1 VEEAKMSTLKD
12 MPPNGSPKREALASP
27 ELLEGGVKL
36 MQAQLASAAAVP
48 QAIWEANL
56 AILSEMLGF
65 MSHRMKAQA
74 EFCGHLGHCKEL
86 SDAVDAQRAYA
97 QGMTGDYSQEVD
109 KLSDIARKN
118 IATLSAIGT
127 QYASAVSGEK
137 SLAA

>member
-1 VEEAKMSTLKD
+1 MSTLKD
-12 MPPNGSPKREALASP
+12 VQPSGFSKAENRAPT

-36 MQAQLASAAAVP
+36 AQAQLASAAALP

-65 MSHRMKAQA
+65 MSHRLRAQA

-86 SDAVDAQRAYA
+86 SDAVDAQRAYT

>member
-1 VEEAKMSTLKD
+1 MSTLKD
-12 MPPNGSPKREALASP
+12 VPPNGSMKMEGLAPP

-65 MSHRMKAQA
+65 MSQRMKAQA
-74 EFCGHLGHCKEL
+74 KFCSELGHCKEL
-86 SDAVDAQRAYA
+86 SEAVDAQRVYA
-97 QGMTGDYSQEVD
+97 QGITGDYSEEVD

-137 SLAA
+137 ALAA